1 MKRIWLLTACLAVLM
16 LANGQVKTERVPFV
30 ERDSVLSMDIYTPT
44 ETQDSLRPCVV
55 FVFGGGFIRGAKDE
69 KENVAYCRALAER
82 GYVSVAI
89 DYRLGMKGV
98 TKVGVFN
105 YHPLEN
111 AIQMAVEDLY
121 AATNY
126 LLEHSDKLGIDT
138 KRIIISGSSA
148 GAITVLQADYELAN
162 QMEAAK
168 VLPTD
173 FHYAGVVSFAGAIFS
188 HEGKPDY
195 KRNPAPTL
203 MFHGTNDELV
213 PYKKIQLG
221 QLGFFGSNEIAKQM
235 EKYEFPFY
243 IYRYRDMGHEIASI
257 PMEKNIEDIDRFIK
271 DYVINQYP
279 LRKDITVKD
288 ERIKAGKNWKPEDL
302 YKN

>member
-44 ETQDSLRPCVV
+44 ATQDSLRPCVV

-126 LLEHSDKLGIDT
+126 LLENSDKLGIDT
-138 KRIIISGSSA
+138 KRIVISGSSA

-173 FHYAGVVSFAGAIFS
+173 FRYAGVVSFAGAIFS

-203 MFHGTNDELV
+203 MFHGMKDELV
-213 PYKKIQLG
+213 PYKKIQFG

-235 EKYEFPFY
+235 EKYEFSFY

-302 YKN
+302 YKD